1 MIYEFGRFATKIG
14 AAPLVAAGIASFM
27 KEPESLGALL
37 GAWITEFGEL
47 NEVQTLR
54 AFESYEDFRQE
65 RDRAI
70 TSTNPF
76 HSAAHLVQF
85 SLEPHQIF
93 SFIEAPKLGKFGPI
107 YEIRSY
113 ELQPNGLVPML
124 ESWEVATPARL
135 AVSPM
140 IIAAY
145 SLEGVP
151 RFTHIW
157 AYASLEQRS
166 QLRAEAVKTGIWPPK
181 GGPTYLANMRSSI
194 CLPTAFSPL
203 G

>member
-1 MIYEFGRFATKIG
+1 MIYEFGRFDTKIG

-27 KEPESLGALL
+27 KEPESLGALM
-37 GAWITEFGEL
+37 GAWVTEFGEL
-47 NEVQTLR
+47 NQVLTLR
-54 AFESYEDFRQE
+54 AFETYEDFAAE
-65 RDRAI
+65 RKRAV

-85 SLEPHQIF
+85 SLEPYQIF
-93 SFIEAPKLGKFGPI
+93 PFLEPPKLGKFGPI

-113 ELQPNGLVPML
+113 ELQPNGLNMML
-124 ESWEVATPARL
+124 EAWEVAVPARI
-135 AVSPM
+135 AVSPL

-166 QLRAEAVKTGIWPPK
+166 QLRAEAVKSGIWPPK
-181 GGPTYLANMRSSI
+181 GGPTHLATMRSTI
-194 CLPTAFSPL
+194 ALPTAFSPL

>member
-1 MIYEFGRFATKIG
+1 MIYEFGQFSTKIG

-27 KEPESLGALL
+27 KEPEALGGLL

-47 NEVQTLR
+47 NEVRTLR
-54 AFESYEDFRQE
+54 AFETYDQFSQE
-65 RDRAI
+65 RKRAV

-76 HSAAHLVQF
+76 HCAAHLIQF
-85 SLEPHQIF
+85 SLSPHAIF
-93 SFIEAPKLGKFGPI
+93 PFIEPPRLGKFGPV
-107 YEIRSY
+107 YEIRNY
-113 ELQPNGLVPML
+113 ELQPNGLNPML
-124 ESWEVATPARL
+124 ESWEVSLPAR
-135 AVSPM
+135 VDISPL

-145 SLEGVP
+145 SLEGAP

-166 QLRAEAVKTGIWPPK
+166 QLRANAVKTGIWPPK
-181 GGPTYLANMRSSI
+181 GGPTYLVSMRSSI
-194 CLPTAFSPL
+194 ALPTAFSPL